1 MAYMNQEKKKML
13 APLIK
18 KVLKKYDLKGTISV
32 EHHSGLKV
40 RIWEGP
46 LDFIGNKN
54 KNMPQH
60 KVDQYGYSKNYLQVN
75 ECWIDDNYSGK
86 VKECLN
92 ELITAMNGCKEIQ
105 NHDRSDYYTDYFDV
119 GWYTY
124 IRIGEY
130 NKYYKLTD
138 SKGEKG
144 GLSEPPFA
152 N

>member
-1 MAYMNQEKKKML
+1 MAYMNQDKKKLL
-13 APLIK
+13 APAIK
-18 KVLKKYDLKGTISV
+18 KVLKKYNLKGTISV

-92 ELITAMNGCKEIQ
+92 ELITAMNGCEEIQ

-130 NKYYKLTD
+130 NKYYKLT
-138 SKGEKG
+138 GEKNG
-144 GLSEPPFA
+144 I
-152 N
+152 